1 MHKCTASAMEKNY
14 DYYYF
19 LLCNWKKSRPLG
31 QSFCVRHVVHAR
43 MRRPFELAGVN
54 ARCKSGAEL
63 LFLPTA
69 PPAVA
74 IMHYYY
80 PGTPRRPPRWPP
92 QPAQCRLCIY
102 IFFPGRRSCWKL
114 LLEINFVQLKHL
126 IFTNSL
132 IDFTAAAITLSGAY
146 FALTGKIIKQKTK
159 KQKMKRGRRIY
170 TCAQMSVHI

>member
-1 MHKCTASAMEKNY
+1 MHNDGDGVGNGKKLWLLFFIMQLKEKSS
-14 DYYYF
+14 F
-19 LLCNWKKSRPLG
+19 GPVVLCPHPRARSPSRP
-31 QSFCVRHVVHAR
+31 RPRPVVVGHAR

-63 LFLPTA
+63 FLPTS

-80 PGTPRRPPRWPP
+80 PGTPLRRP
-92 QPAQCRLCIY
+92 CRHNAGNALCIY

-132 IDFTAAAITLSGAY
+132 IDFTAVAAFGVH
-146 FALTGKIIKQKTK
+146 FAQN
-159 KQKMKRGRRIY
+159 Y
-170 TCAQMSVHI
+170 